1 MDKIKCIVVDDEPF
15 GGFPIRELCSKI
27 PFWSLSLVQENPLE
41 ALDFIQNNEADLAF

>member
-1 MDKIKCIVVDDEPF
+1 MMSLLW
-15 GGFPIRELCSKI
+15 FPLLGSYVQKI